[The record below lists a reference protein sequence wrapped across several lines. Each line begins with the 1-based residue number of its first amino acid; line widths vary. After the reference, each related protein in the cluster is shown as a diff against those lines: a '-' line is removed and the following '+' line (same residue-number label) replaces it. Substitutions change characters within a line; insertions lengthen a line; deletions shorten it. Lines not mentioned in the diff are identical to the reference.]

1 MKKKQIR
8 EFVVWSG
15 DPELQRLND
24 DIQWLRKAINFLT
37 DKQNKLKNNKAK

>member
-24 DIQWLRKAINFLT
+24 DIQWLRKSINFLT
-37 DKQNKLKNNKAK
+37 DKQNKLKKL